1 MALIL
6 SKSEQTQN
14 VLATK
19 ENAEHVITCIENLK
33 SDEDGQT
40 FNITRDDYHAL
51 LAFVKATARRLP
63 KYATF
68 EKDRLRAKVRSAK
81 RRANLKSAQP
91 ANV

>member
-19 ENAEHVITCIENLK
+19 ENAQLVIDCIENLK

-40 FNITRDDYHAL
+40 FNITRDDYHTL

-63 KYATF
+63 KYTTF
-68 EKDRLRAKVRSAK
+68 EKDRLRAKDRSAK
-81 RRANLKSAQP
+81 RRGKLKPAQP
-91 ANV
+91 TDV